1 MASRNVGCFLGL
13 RKLMKAN
20 TEQLACWRRSDSRA
34 RRSDGRGEL
43 HCTPGKRG
51 GGGGGGTR
59 GECESGYCLNAWKRL
74 PSNIKEL
81 LISKTSGLYVHMSM
95 FFKSIAT
102 SIVM

>member
-1 MASRNVGCFLGL
+1 MASRNVVCFLGI

-51 GGGGGGTR
+51 GEGGGGTR
-59 GECESGYCLNAWKRL
+59 GECESGYCLNAWKRRFDL
-74 PSNIKEL
+74 QNFW
-81 LISKTSGLYVHMSM
+81 LIYPYVHVFQIYSYLYCNV
-95 FFKSIAT
+95 T
-102 SIVM
+102 

>member
-51 GGGGGGTR
+51 GGGGR
-59 GECESGYCLNAWKRL
+59 GENARA
-74 PSNIKEL
+74 
-81 LISKTSGLYVHMSM
+81 
-95 FFKSIAT
+95 AT
-102 SIVM
+102 V

>member
-51 GGGGGGTR
+51 GGRRGGDEGR
-59 GECESGYCLNAWKRL
+59 MRERL
-74 PSNIKEL
+74 LSERLEK
-81 LISKTSGLYVHMSM
+81 
-95 FFKSIAT
+95 AT
-102 SIVM
+102 QQH

>member
-51 GGGGGGTR
+51 GGGGGG
-59 GECESGYCLNAWKRL
+59 GEEGRMRERL
-74 PSNIKEL
+74 LSERLEK
-81 LISKTSGLYVHMSM
+81 
-95 FFKSIAT
+95 AT
-102 SIVM
+102 KQH

>member
-51 GGGGGGTR
+51 GGGGGGEEGR
-59 GECESGYCLNAWKRL
+59 MRERL
-74 PSNIKEL
+74 LSERLEK
-81 LISKTSGLYVHMSM
+81 
-95 FFKSIAT
+95 AT
-102 SIVM
+102 QQH

>member
-51 GGGGGGTR
+51 GGGGDEGR
-59 GECESGYCLNAWKRL
+59 MRERL
-74 PSNIKEL
+74 LSERLEK
-81 LISKTSGLYVHMSM
+81 
-95 FFKSIAT
+95 AT
-102 SIVM
+102 QQH

>member
-51 GGGGGGTR
+51 GGEGGGDEGR
-59 GECESGYCLNAWKRL
+59 MRERL
-74 PSNIKEL
+74 LSERLEK
-81 LISKTSGLYVHMSM
+81 
-95 FFKSIAT
+95 AT
-102 SIVM
+102 QQH

>member
-51 GGGGGGTR
+51 GGEGGDEGR
-59 GECESGYCLNAWKRL
+59 MRERL
-74 PSNIKEL
+74 LSERLEK
-81 LISKTSGLYVHMSM
+81 
-95 FFKSIAT
+95 AT
-102 SIVM
+102 QQH